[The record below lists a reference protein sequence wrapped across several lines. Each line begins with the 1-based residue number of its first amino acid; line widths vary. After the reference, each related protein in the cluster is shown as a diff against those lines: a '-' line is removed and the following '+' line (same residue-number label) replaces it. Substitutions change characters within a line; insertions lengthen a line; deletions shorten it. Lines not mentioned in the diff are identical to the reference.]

1 MKETE
6 QPQSQDTG
14 TGSRRLLPIV
24 AAVLSIAVLVVL
36 WNMWTQMGDLEERL
50 EMSQNQSES
59 LERELEGVRSE
70 ADDVRAQAQ
79 QAQTRAQSA
88 EEQAQ
93 QFSEARKQAELERE
107 LAREQAQRSE
117 AVSQQAR
124 REAEIARREAD
135 EIRKQREDE
144 LDRMQQAFSRIVD
157 TRRTPLGMVMNL
169 GEDSFLFDFDKDTL
183 RSENREILSRIAGV
197 LLASHGY
204 RLYVYGHTDDS
215 GPATYNKTL
224 SDRRAR
230 SVRNYLVQAG
240 VPGEVVESKG
250 FGESSPAVK
259 ASTSQAR
266 QKNRRVEI
274 GLIDTV
280 IHYSGQVEKD

>member
-1 MKETE
+1 MTATE
-6 QPQSQDTG
+6 QSPREDSG
-14 TGSRRLLPIV
+14 TRSRRAVPIAV
-24 AAVLSIAVLVVL
+24 AVLSGAALVVL
-36 WNMWTQMGDLEERL
+36 WNMWTQMGELEEHL
-50 EMSQNQSES
+50 KVSQNQSES
-59 LERELEGVRSE
+59 LEGELEGLRRE
-70 ADDVRAQAQ
+70 ADEVRAEADQAQ
-79 QAQTRAQSA
+79 ARAQSA
-88 EEQAQ
+88 EEEAQKLAQA
-93 QFSEARKQAELERE
+93 RRQAELERE
-107 LAREQAQRSE
+107 LAREEAQRFE
-117 AVSQQAR
+117 AVSEQAK
-124 REAEIARREAD
+124 REAERARREAD
-135 EIRKQREDE
+135 EIRKQREQE
-144 LDRMQQAFSRIVD
+144 LDRMQKALSHIVD

-204 RLYVYGHTDDS
+204 RLYVYGHTDDT
-215 GPATYNKTL
+215 GPEGYNRNL

-240 VPGEVVESKG
+240 VPGEVVEAKG

-259 ASTSQAR
+259 GSTSGAR

-280 IHYSGQVEKD
+280 IHYSGQVKD

>member
-1 MKETE
+1 MPATE
-6 QPQSQDTG
+6 QPPHEDSG
-14 TGSRRLLPIV
+14 KRWRRTIPI
-24 AAVLSIAVLVVL
+24 AAVLAGAALVLL
-36 WNMWTQMGDLEERL
+36 WNMWTQMGELEQRL
-50 EMSQNQSES
+50 TVSQNQNES
-59 LERELEGVRSE
+59 LERELEGVRRE
-70 ADDVRAQAQ
+70 ADEVRAEAD
-79 QAQTRAQSA
+79 QAQTRAQNA
-88 EEQAQ
+88 EEEAQ
-93 QFSEARKQAELERE
+93 QLAQARKRAELERE
-107 LAREQAQRSE
+107 LAREEAQRFE
-117 AVSQQAR
+117 AVSQQAQ
-124 REAEIARREAD
+124 REAERARQEAD
-135 EIRKQREDE
+135 EIRKQREQE
-144 LDRMQQAFSRIVD
+144 LDRMQKAFSNIVD

-204 RLYVYGHTDDS
+204 QLYVYGHTDDT
-215 GPATYNKTL
+215 GPEGYNRNL

-240 VPGEVVESKG
+240 VPGEVVEAKG

-259 ASTSQAR
+259 GSTSGAR

-280 IHYSGQVEKD
+280 IHYTGQVKD